1 MSVTKLGA
9 FRGTQWRQLFAEL
22 LLKSSPDVNPDAAD
36 ELSDTQ
42 FAALAELTPE
52 QAVGQY
58 LATEASRPSPTSA
71 PRADNARQG

>member
-1 MSVTKLGA
+1 MNVTKLGA

-22 LLKSSPDVNPDAAD
+22 LLKSSPGLNPDAAD

-52 QAVGQY
+52 QAVDQF
-58 LATEASRPSPTSA
+58 LATEASRTSA
-71 PRADNARQG
+71 PRADNARHQG